1 MKRRAFT
8 LVELIVAIAV
18 IAVLMAMIGAAASAA
33 RSNRKVA
40 ATRAMIA
47 KLNLILTTQLLTY
60 NSKDVGTSATTR
72 ASLIRCLIT
81 ADMPDRWTDVAYMA
95 GKATEYTAPP
105 QRAYIGTYIVT
116 PSITSQYA
124 GAECLFMVIM
134 QGGLANCLDCG
145 TLKTIDIGDK
155 DNDGAQEFWD
165 SWGNPIDYIL
175 WPYAVELPAGSGS
188 RFFSGSRLPA
198 DPNGTAP
205 PPTLGLRPLIYSA
218 GPDGEYGLERNN
230 EASNLAA
237 LTNCGNWQTAPTI
250 TSAKTMNAAFA
261 RDNIT
266 NFDAEAKQ

>member
-8 LVELIVAIAV
+8 LVELIIAIAV

-105 QRAYIGTYIVT
+105 QRAYIGT
-116 PSITSQYA
+116 PQGTSTYA
-124 GAECLFMVIM
+124 GAECLFMVVM
-134 QGGLANCLDCG
+134 QGGLASCLDCG

>member
-1 MKRRAFT
+1 
-8 LVELIVAIAV
+8 
-18 IAVLMAMIGAAASAA
+18 
-33 RSNRKVA
+33 
-40 ATRAMIA
+40 
-47 KLNLILTTQLLTY
+47 
-60 NSKDVGTSATTR
+60 
-72 ASLIRCLIT
+72 
-81 ADMPDRWTDVAYMA
+81 
-95 GKATEYTAPP
+95 
-105 QRAYIGTYIVT
+105 
-116 PSITSQYA
+116 
-124 GAECLFMVIM
+124 M

-188 RFFSGSRLPA
+188 RFFSGSRQPA
-198 DPNGTAP
+198 DPNDAAS

-218 GPDGEYGLERNN
+218 GINGEYGLERND

-237 LTNCGNWQTAPTI
+237 LTNCGNWQMAPTM

>member
-1 MKRRAFT
+1 
-8 LVELIVAIAV
+8 
-18 IAVLMAMIGAAASAA
+18 
-33 RSNRKVA
+33 
-40 ATRAMIA
+40 
-47 KLNLILTTQLLTY
+47 
-60 NSKDVGTSATTR
+60 
-72 ASLIRCLIT
+72 
-81 ADMPDRWTDVAYMA
+81 
-95 GKATEYTAPP
+95 APP
-105 QRAYIGTYIVT
+105 QRAYIGT
-116 PSITSQYA
+116 PQGTSNYA

-155 DNDGAQEFWD
+155 DGDGAQEFWD

-188 RFFSGSRLPA
+188 LFFSGSRLPA

-230 EASNLAA
+230 EAGNLAA
-237 LTNCGNWQTAPTI
+237 LTNCGNWQTAPTM